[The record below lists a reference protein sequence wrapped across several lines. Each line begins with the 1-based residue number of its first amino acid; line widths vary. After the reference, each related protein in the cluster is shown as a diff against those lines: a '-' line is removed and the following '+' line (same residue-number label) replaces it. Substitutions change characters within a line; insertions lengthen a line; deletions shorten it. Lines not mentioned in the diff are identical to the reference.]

1 MCWNCII
8 SVCNSHVQDS
18 QLHTCNT
25 RTHNYIAHSCTRVL
39 LIAARTL
46 LTAAHVYW
54 LIAADVHCSQLQYS
68 QLHTCNT
75 HSCTRAILTATLLTA
90 AQVQCLQLQTC
101 IAHSCPYIAHILLIR
116 AILTAAHDTR
126 AILTAAHVQY
136 SQLHTCNAH
145 SCTRAMLT
153 AAQSCALLLHPT
165 VRCTTASMH
174 PTIRRTSATVSS
186 STSAAVSNSTAQPI
200 ERYPRMPSRGVVEH
214 GDRSE
219 SELRDECEPRI
230 DGSVASSLSQSVCR
244 NWSTAI
250 TLRLT
255 LTSCDPASSHHGV
268 PIAKRW
274 YREGSNLKPCH
285 AQRTLRSQRTQYLAL
300 AQSLALAALL
310 KGMREGEQPTTRSWT
325 CDAWR

>member
-54 LIAADVHCSQLQYS
+54 LTAAHVHCSQLQYS

-145 SCTRAMLT
+145 SCTIMCIATTPNRTMHHSQHAPNYTPHISRSIKQHLSRSIK
-153 AAQSCALLLHPT
+153 QHRPT
-165 VRCTTASMH
+165 HR
-174 PTIRRTSATVSS
+174 
-186 STSAAVSNSTAQPI
+186 AVSAYALQRCCRTWGPI
-200 ERYPRMPSRGVVEH
+200 RVG
-214 GDRSE
+214 
-219 SELRDECEPRI
+219 
-230 DGSVASSLSQSVCR
+230 
-244 NWSTAI
+244 
-250 TLRLT
+250 
-255 LTSCDPASSHHGV
+255 TSG
-268 PIAKRW
+268 
-274 YREGSNLKPCH
+274 
-285 AQRTLRSQRTQYLAL
+285 
-300 AQSLALAALL
+300 
-310 KGMREGEQPTTRSWT
+310 
-325 CDAWR
+325 